1 MALAGHGWPWPAMA
15 IAIAGPTEVPV
26 EVQQEANDWIEL
38 LFGLDHHYLS
48 YTLFVSA
55 DGRVIYSPLIF
66 LAPSIYSGASFP

>member
-15 IAIAGPTEVPV
+15 IAIAGPTEVPL
-26 EVQQEANDWIEL
+26 EVQQEANAWISS
-38 LFGLDHHYLS
+38 LFGMDHTYLS
-48 YTLFVSA
+48 FTLFVSA

>member
-1 MALAGHGWPWPAMA
+1 MA

-26 EVQQEANDWIEL
+26 EVQQEANAWIEL

-66 LAPSIYSGASFP
+66 QAPSIYSGASFP

>member
-26 EVQQEANDWIEL
+26 EVHKEANAWIEL

-48 YTLFVSA
+48 FTLFVSA

-66 LAPSIYSGASFP
+66 QAPSIYSGASFP